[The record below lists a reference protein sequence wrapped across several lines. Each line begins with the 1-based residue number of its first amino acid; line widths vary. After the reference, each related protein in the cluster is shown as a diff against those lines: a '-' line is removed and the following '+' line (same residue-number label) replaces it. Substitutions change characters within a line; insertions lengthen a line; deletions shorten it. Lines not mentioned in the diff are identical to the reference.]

1 MGRQPDQAEQLQ
13 TLLDRAAI
21 SDIVIQYATAV
32 DARDWP
38 LYAACFTPT
47 LYRDFSDFA
56 PGVVGSIN
64 HLDWAAEV
72 SQTLPGFDAT
82 QHSSTNHRHDV
93 RGDEATCIS
102 NMTAEHIYI
111 EGGKSDS
118 VTLGGAYTN
127 TLLRT
132 AEGWKISQ
140 CVLKITWTRGNLALF
155 EKAVARAQKEG
166 LAWKRP
172 N

>member
-1 MGRQPDQAEQLQ
+1 MPIQPAQGDPLQ

-21 SDIVIQYATAV
+21 SDTVIQYATAV

-47 LYRDFSDFA
+47 LYRDFSAFA
-56 PGVVGSIN
+56 PGVVGDID

-82 QHSSTNHRHDV
+82 QHTSTNHRHDI
-93 RGDEATCIS
+93 RGDEATCVS
-102 NMTAEHIYI
+102 YMTAEHIYI
-111 EGGKSDS
+111 EAGESDS

-127 TLLRT
+127 TLVRT
-132 AEGWKISQ
+132 DDGWKISR
-140 CVLKITWTRGNLALF
+140 CVLAIRWTRGTLGLF
-155 EKAVARAQKEG
+155 EKAVARVQTQN
-166 LAWKRP
+166 LAWARP
-172 N
+172 T